1 MPAID
6 NITCT
11 TGGVTVYRPG
21 DYVEGTWTVTI
32 KEPAKVRW
40 VDVEFHGATFVKW
53 SEVEFR
59 APDKNFITHE
69 EYVNSWK
76 RVVMHSGKRINLNM
90 SLVVFMHYY
99 LQKNEIAHSHNSL
112 NLSWFLYMSVFVSKC
127 PLVKVTWDNKPTK
140 CNVKW
145 FNDPSRKQLHCGG
158 SRTANAMHL
167 LFTVYI
173 ATCHYRGSQL
183 LSLSHV

>member
-1 MPAID
+1 MEHMKLGHPHVIKLQLLELYIKEGGYKLIYHKICPQLD

-11 TGGVTVYRPG
+11 TGGVTVYRAG

-53 SEVEFR
+53 TEVEFR

-76 RVVMHSGKRINLNM
+76 RVVMHSGKGNYLNM

-99 LQKNEIAHSHNSL
+99 LQKNEIAHSYYL
-112 NLSWFLYMSVFVSKC
+112 
-127 PLVKVTWDNKPTK
+127 
-140 CNVKW
+140 
-145 FNDPSRKQLHCGG
+145 
-158 SRTANAMHL
+158 
-167 LFTVYI
+167 
-173 ATCHYRGSQL
+173 
-183 LSLSHV
+183 